1 NKVSRKIDQKAD
13 RAIDKALDKGEKE
26 IDEEVNETVKGEKK
40 EKKKGSDKSVSDGD
54 ENSNPAEDVEN
65 NEETFI
71 AYSKFDFIPGEKV
84 IFYDDF
90 SMDNIGD
97 FPAKWNTN
105 GSGEVVTTSDN
116 AKWFELK
123 GNSIYIP
130 LMEKSL
136 QENYTIEF
144 DLNSSELDNKL
155 SSQTYL
161 QILLDDNE

>member
-1 NKVSRKIDQKAD
+1 MLFNLKKPIMKILLIPLILLLSALAITDSKGQLKNLDKRIGNKVSRKIDQKAD

-105 GSGEVVTTSDN
+105 G
-116 AKWFELK
+116 
-123 GNSIYIP
+123 
-130 LMEKSL
+130 
-136 QENYTIEF
+136 
-144 DLNSSELDNKL
+144 
-155 SSQTYL
+155 
-161 QILLDDNE
+161 